1 MKKTLSRGLA
11 GALCVGLMIGS
22 CVSVGAEGETA
33 DNLGKILFLQTH
45 NNNYCIRRIKQ
56 MQVLFMN
63 FLSFY
68 FNIFF

>member
-45 NNNYCIRRIKQ
+45 NNN
-56 MQVLFMN
+56 
-63 FLSFY
+63 SFY
-68 FNIFF
+68 VLYGRGFCKLAEEKGF

>member
-33 DNLGKILFLQTH
+33 DNLGKILFTDSQ
-45 NNNYCIRRIKQ
+45 Q
-56 MQVLFMN
+56 
-63 FLSFY
+63 
-68 FNIFF
+68 

>member
-33 DNLGKILFLQTH
+33 GNLGKILFLQTH
-45 NNNYCIRRIKQ
+45 NNNS
-56 MQVLFMN
+56 FM
-63 FLSFY
+63 SY
-68 FNIFF
+68 MG